1 MIAFGLHLSAACKQ
15 CFQALRYG
23 THKHFFMNAFS
34 NKKVS
39 TCRYHEVTILHT
51 MVVVASEL
59 VSRRLQLDR
68 MLSPC
73 LVKYRTSEW
82 SIPAILSSV
91 VWASGPTEAVAA
103 FVPFMMG
110 ESERNLCMGERG
122 RVA

>member
-1 MIAFGLHLSAACKQ
+1 
-15 CFQALRYG
+15 
-23 THKHFFMNAFS
+23 
-34 NKKVS
+34 
-39 TCRYHEVTILHT
+39 

-91 VWASGPTEAVAA
+91 VWASGPTKVVATFA
-103 FVPFMMG
+103 PFMMG
-110 ESERNLCMGERG
+110 ESGETDVWVRG

>member
-1 MIAFGLHLSAACKQ
+1 
-15 CFQALRYG
+15 
-23 THKHFFMNAFS
+23 
-34 NKKVS
+34 
-39 TCRYHEVTILHT
+39 

-91 VWASGPTEAVAA
+91 VWASGPTKVVVTFA
-103 FVPFMMG
+103 PFMMG
-110 ESERNLCMGERG
+110 ESGELMYGGRSRVTWRAVWSRDDLNYSPTVRERASEI
-122 RVA
+122 